1 MRPSGLRRWCSTR
14 RPRWCWASSRTWR
27 AGASTGRSP
36 GTATCAGWSASARSP
51 RCPAASWAARPG
63 SRRRARSPSPKRV
76 QARTE
81 PPMRFIALLAGLL
94 ILALALSVAFGE
106 TALSGAQYA
115 QGLADPSSPAGTI
128 LFAIR
133 APRAA
138 AAALAGGALGLA
150 GAVMQGLL
158 RNPLAEPG
166 VLGVS
171 AWSGFA
177 AALAIALGLGG
188 LPGAVE

>member
-1 MRPSGLRRWCSTR
+1 
-14 RPRWCWASSRTWR
+14 
-27 AGASTGRSP
+27 
-36 GTATCAGWSASARSP
+36 
-51 RCPAASWAARPG
+51 
-63 SRRRARSPSPKRV
+63 
-76 QARTE
+76 
-81 PPMRFIALLAGLL
+81 MRFLLLLAGLL

-115 QGLADPSSPAGTI
+115 QGLADPASPAGTI

-138 AAALAGGALGLA
+138 AAALTGGALGLA

-177 AALAIALGLGG
+177 AALAIALGLGAAPG
-188 LPGAVE
+188 VTELAALAGALAAGAIIALLGRALPRAGDADPVRRGAGGARRRADLAHLQPVAVADHLRRDDDLAAWARSPTATGPTSARR